1 MDMENQD
8 QENSTKK
15 GAGLKFFNRK
25 WMLLLLAGALAA
37 GIYVFF
43 NNNGGLSPQK
53 TATAAKSSLPPVSV
67 IAEPAKK
74 TDFKIYITG
83 LGSVTPLNT
92 VVVRSRVDGQ
102 LMEIL
107 FKEGQIVKRGDL
119 LARIDPRPFEVQ
131 LTQAEG
137 AMARDLE
144 LLKNARIDLQRYRV
158 LWSQDSIP
166 KQQLDTQEALVRQ
179 YEGTVKADQGTI
191 DSAKL
196 QLVYCRIIAPIGGR
210 LGLRLIDPGNMIRT
224 SDTNGLIVI
233 TQLQP
238 ITVIFPVPED
248 NLPKVLARLKKGDRL
263 PVEAY
268 DREMKQKLATG
279 FLMTMDNQ
287 VDLTTGTVR
296 FKALFPNE
304 SNELFPNQ
312 FVNVKLLVD
321 SRRDATVIPS
331 SAIQR
336 GPRGAFVY
344 VVSPDGKAQIK
355 PVVIGEIQGG
365 EASIREG
372 VVPGEM
378 VVSDGTERL
387 RDGSRVELRSASGPS
402 QGVDRGNLP
411 GRVQTP
417 GQRPSA
423 GGSARRAN

>member
-1 MDMENQD
+1 M
-8 QENSTKK
+8 
-15 GAGLKFFNRK
+15 
-25 WMLLLLAGALAA
+25 
-37 GIYVFF
+37 
-43 NNNGGLSPQK
+43 
-53 TATAAKSSLPPVSV
+53 
-67 IAEPAKK
+67 
-74 TDFKIYITG
+74 
-83 LGSVTPLNT
+83 
-92 VVVRSRVDGQ
+92 
-102 LMEIL
+102 
-107 FKEGQIVKRGDL
+107 
-119 LARIDPRPFEVQ
+119 
-131 LTQAEG
+131 
-137 AMARDLE
+137 
-144 LLKNARIDLQRYRV
+144 
-158 LWSQDSIP
+158 
-166 KQQLDTQEALVRQ
+166 
-179 YEGTVKADQGTI
+179 
-191 DSAKL
+191 
-196 QLVYCRIIAPIGGR
+196 
-210 LGLRLIDPGNMIRT
+210 
-224 SDTNGLIVI
+224 
-233 TQLQP
+233 
-238 ITVIFPVPED
+238 
-248 NLPKVLARLKKGDRL
+248 
-263 PVEAY
+263 
-268 DREMKQKLATG
+268 
-279 FLMTMDNQ
+279 
-287 VDLTTGTVR
+287 TTGTVR